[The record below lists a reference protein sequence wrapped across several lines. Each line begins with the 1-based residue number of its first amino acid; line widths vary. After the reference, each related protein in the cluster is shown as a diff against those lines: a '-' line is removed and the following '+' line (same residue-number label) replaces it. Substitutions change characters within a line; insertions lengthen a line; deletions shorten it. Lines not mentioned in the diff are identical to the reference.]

1 MLAIY
6 ISSPSG
12 DYYMEKQQD
21 IKSKFRILERNVL
34 ILTGLPLP
42 LFAFAYLYTTS
53 RSMELAI
60 PVLPELLNSLMMG
73 LVVGLLVV
81 QWLHF
86 HKGIKQTR
94 SAALSLDKKLE
105 NYKELTMSRF
115 WKLFAIGLLCAAGLL
130 FYENPGFTIAYA
142 VTLIYVSLG
151 KPTPDRIAKML
162 RLKGEEK
169 DLVYTINQ
177 REDI

>member
-1 MLAIY
+1 
-6 ISSPSG
+6 
-12 DYYMEKQQD
+12 MEKQQD
-21 IKSKFRILERNVL
+21 IKSNFRRLERNVL

-53 RSMELAI
+53 RSMELDL
-60 PVLPELLNSLMMG
+60 PLFPELLNSVMMG

-86 HKGIKQTR
+86 HRGIKKTR
-94 SAALSLDKKLE
+94 VSTASLDDRLH
-105 NYKELTMSRF
+105 NYKELTISRF
-115 WKLFAIGLLCAAGLL
+115 WKLFAIGLMCGVGLL
-130 FYENPGFTIAYA
+130 FYENPGYTIAYA

-151 KPTPDRIAKML
+151 KPTPDRIAKLL

-169 DLVYTINQ
+169 DLVYSINQ
-177 REDI
+177 RE